1 MEARMAARLVFL
13 SGSKTGTTLELGQAD
28 VSIGRRPDRTVAF
41 SADDVIVSTEHAS
54 VLYRNGR
61 YLVRDDGSR
70 NGTFVNSEMVKEHDL
85 QHGDLIQ
92 FGPGGPTARFVLE
105 AKPGTVAT
113 VDIASMAERRGA
125 EVAAR
130 SQAGALT
137 TRDLVAVSH
146 HRLSS
151 RFRTGFL
158 TLLVLIIIA
167 VGGVL
172 FMQQRNESRFERD
185 LAELSAAVTAS
196 RSTTEQSM
204 AGLEARYAVLR
215 DAVASG
221 GKGLGRPSRVSLD
234 AAGALSRGVVLIAFA
249 YGYTR
254 PNDSNLLRY
263 VLDSQGKVATTRGA
277 DGRPIPSVGFD
288 AAGPPVQRYGTA
300 TGFLVDSGGYVLT
313 NGWVTAPWA
322 SAPELSVMRARGLS
336 LEGHMIELRAYLPP
350 GDRWLPLFVHRKSD
364 DADVAVVR
372 LVGKASGT
380 PTLDLAPDSALVRPG
395 DQLLAIGYPA
405 NAEDLLFRVDSTER
419 NAMLGRV
426 GGDTWRLVEELGRRR
441 LIQPVITD
449 GAVKTTTPT
458 DLTHTAGTAVGGSGW
473 PLLDAHQ
480 QVVAIQRGGET
491 PGAVRISYAW
501 EILPS
506 RLQRS
511 LGRER

>member
-1 MEARMAARLVFL
+1 MAARLVFL

-28 VSIGRRPDRTVAF
+28 VTIGRRPDRTVAF
-41 SADDVIVSTEHAS
+41 SADDVLVSTEHAS
-54 VLYRNGR
+54 VRYRNGR
-61 YLVRDDGSR
+61 YVVRDDGSR
-70 NGTFVNSEMVKEHDL
+70 NGTFVNSEMVKERDL
-85 QHGDLIQ
+85 EHGDLIQ

-105 AKPGTVAT
+105 GKPGAVAT
-113 VDIASMAERRGA
+113 VDVAAMTERRGA

-130 SQAGALT
+130 SQGGAPALT

-146 HRLSS
+146 RRLSS

-158 TLLVLIIIA
+158 TLLVLIIVA
-167 VGGVL
+167 VAGVL
-172 FMQQRNESRFERD
+172 FMQQRTKSRFERD

-196 RSTTEQSM
+196 RSSVEQNM

-221 GKGLGRPSRVSLD
+221 GKGLGRASRVNLD
-234 AAGALSRGVVLIAFA
+234 AAGALSRGVVLIAFS

-254 PNDSNLLRY
+254 PNETKLLRY
-263 VLDSQGKVATTRGA
+263 VLDSQGKVATIRGA

-300 TGFLVDSGGYVLT
+300 TGFLVDSGGFALT

-322 SAPELSVMRARGLS
+322 SAPELAVMRARGLT
-336 LEGHMIELRAYLPP
+336 LEGHMIDLRAYLPP
-350 GDRWLPLFVHRKSD
+350 GDRWFPLFVHRKSD

-372 LVGKASGT
+372 LVGKVSGS
-380 PTLDLAPDSALVRPG
+380 PLLRLAPDSVLVRPG

-405 NAEDLLFRVDSTER
+405 QAEDLLFRVDSTER
-419 NAMLGRV
+419 NAILGRV

-449 GAVKTTTPT
+449 GTVKATTPSE
-458 DLTHTAGTAVGGSGW
+458 LTHTAGIAVGGSGW
-473 PLLDAHQ
+473 PLMDAQQ

-491 PGAVRISYAW
+491 PAGVRISYAW

>member
-1 MEARMAARLVFL
+1 MAARLVFL
-13 SGSKTGTTLELGQAD
+13 SGSKTGTTLELGQVD
-28 VSIGRRPDRTVAF
+28 VTIGRRPDRTVAF
-41 SADDVIVSTEHAS
+41 SPDDVLVSTEHAS
-54 VLYRNGR
+54 VRYRNGR
-61 YLVRDDGSR
+61 YVVHDDGSR
-70 NGTFVNSEMVKEHDL
+70 NGTFVNSEMVKERDL

-105 AKPGTVAT
+105 GKLGAVAT
-113 VDIASMAERRGA
+113 VDVTAMAERRGA

-130 SQAGALT
+130 SQGGGPLT
-137 TRDLVAVSH
+137 TRDLVAVSY
-146 HRLSS
+146 HRLTT
-151 RFRTGFL
+151 RFRSGFL
-158 TLLVLIIIA
+158 
-167 VGGVL
+167 VL
-172 FMQQRNESRFERD
+172 FALIVVAVAALLWVQHSNKSRFERD

-196 RSTTEQSM
+196 QSTVEQNM
-204 AGLEARYAVLR
+204 AALDARYAVLR

-221 GKGLGRPSRVSLD
+221 GKGPGRISRVNLD

-254 PNDSNLLRY
+254 PNDSKLLRY

-300 TGFLVDSGGYVLT
+300 TGFVVDSGGYVLT
-313 NGWVTAPWA
+313 NSWVTAPWA

-380 PTLDLAPDSALVRPG
+380 PTLDLAPDSVLVRPG

-419 NAMLGRV
+419 NAMLGRA

-491 PGAVRISYAW
+491 PVGVRISYAW